1 MSKKKT
7 PAKKTLRKATT
18 KKATSARKK
27 PAKKAAPVK
36 KSSAKKTPAKKKA
49 AVKKSTAK
57 KIATRKA
64 PVKKKVVKKAATK
77 KTSAKKASSKRTTPK
92 KTAVKKTAV
101 KKAPVKKKT
110 TKKAATRKT
119 SAKKA
124 STKKTAPRQVSSKT
138 PSTILKTNAPDKKR
152 VFDEKKL
159 TPIVFS
165 LDDVNALLAERKKP
179 SEESKTSK
187 PKVAVKKKSTKS
199 RIIAANEKSPTKKRV
214 LGAASL
220 ADILGFDPAKKK
232 NNAFDG
238 EDIPKKWKKYYKLLL
253 DLRNHVQEELDLHTA
268 DTLKHASGEDAGDL
282 AHYGN
287 HQADAGTDAFDRDF
301 ALSLVSSEQDA
312 LNEIEE
318 AIQRMRDGSYGVC
331 EVTGKPI
338 NNERLLAVP
347 FARFSVEGQKE
358 YEKNKRRK
366 MSRDPGN
373 IFADGDDTLK
383 LSSDE
388 EDED

>member
-1 MSKKKT
+1 MSKKKTATKKAPAKKPAPAKKAAAKKTAVKKKT
-7 PAKKTLRKATT
+7 PAKKATRKA
-18 KKATSARKK
+18 
-27 PAKKAAPVK
+27 PAKKAAAAK
-36 KSSAKKTPAKKKA
+36 KSPAKKQPVKKKA
-49 AVKKSTAK
+49 AAK
-57 KIATRKA
+57 KA
-64 PVKKKVVKKAATK
+64 PAKKAAGK
-77 KTSAKKASSKRTTPK
+77 KVPAKKA
-92 KTAVKKTAV
+92 
-101 KKAPVKKKT
+101 
-110 TKKAATRKT
+110 AAK
-119 SAKKA
+119 
-124 STKKTAPRQVSSKT
+124 KKTAPRPVSSKT
-138 PSTILKTNAPDKKR
+138 PSTILKTNVPDKKR

-165 LDDVNALLAERKKP
+165 LDDVNALLATRKKP
-179 SEESKTSK
+179 AEEAVAAK
-187 PKVAVKKKSTKS
+187 PEAAEKKKKPKS
-199 RIIAANEKSPTKKRV
+199 RIIAAEEESPAKKRV

-232 NNAFDG
+232 NPSIDG
-238 EDIPKKWKKYYKLLL
+238 EDIPRKWKKYYKLLL
-253 DLRNHVQEELDLHTA
+253 DLRSHVQDELDLHTA

-338 NNERLLAVP
+338 NKERLAAVP
-347 FARFSVEGQKE
+347 FARFSIEGQKD

-366 MSRDPGN
+366 QSRDPGN
-373 IFADGDDTLK
+373 LFADGDDSLK
-383 LSSDE
+383 LAGDE